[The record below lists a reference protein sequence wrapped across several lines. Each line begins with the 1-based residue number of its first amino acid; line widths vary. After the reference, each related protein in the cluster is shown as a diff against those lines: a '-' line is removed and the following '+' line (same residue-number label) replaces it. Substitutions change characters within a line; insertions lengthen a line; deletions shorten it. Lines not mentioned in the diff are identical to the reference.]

1 MFDMIDR
8 SIYHHLKYYIFY
20 LFSSFLG
27 LSREGRL
34 LFCLLLSQIEWS
46 INIYR
51 MNEWMDRHMSLQV
64 MAFFQCSYGTFR
76 FLPDCFSHPWIQAGW
91 GQRDRCVRVC
101 VCVCVCVCMCVGEG
115 AGRERE
121 EETAEFTKAAGR
133 NQICSKGPAT
143 YARCGHSD
151 LLWLELRTASS

>member
-1 MFDMIDR
+1 MGP
-8 SIYHHLKYYIFY
+8 
-20 LFSSFLG
+20 LG
-27 LSREGRL
+27 FCQTVSLTLGSRLAGAR
-34 LFCLLLSQIEWS
+34 
-46 INIYR
+46 
-51 MNEWMDRHMSLQV
+51 
-64 MAFFQCSYGTFR
+64 GTG
-76 FLPDCFSHPWIQAGW
+76 A
-91 GQRDRCVRVC
+91 CVC
-101 VCVCVCVCMCVGEG
+101 ACVCVCVCMCVGEG

>member
-1 MFDMIDR
+1 MFDMTDR

-34 LFCLLLSQIEWS
+34 LFCSLLSQIEWS

-51 MNEWMDRHMSLQV
+51 MNEWMDRHVSLQV

-76 FLPDCFSHPWIQAGW
+76 FLPDCSLTLGSRLAGAR
-91 GQRDRCVRVC
+91 GTGACVPVC
-101 VCVCVCVCMCVGEG
+101 VCVCRGGGRRGEG
-115 AGRERE
+115 GGDCGVHQGCGK
-121 EETAEFTKAAGR
+121 ET
-133 NQICSKGPAT
+133 
-143 YARCGHSD
+143 D
-151 LLWLELRTASS
+151 LF